1 MDFNQTKI
9 GSQPTTMG
17 ISPTRKGDSNKK
29 IVAKADE
36 NIHTRCLSW
45 AFGDIPKSVLLVRCP
60 LLLLNSIHSR
70 QLGWLNAKPYHDHVF
85 VDPLATNFAQ

>member
-9 GSQPTTMG
+9 GSQATTIG
-17 ISPTRKGDSNKK
+17 ISPTRKGDYNKK

-45 AFGDIPKSVLLVRCP
+45 AFGEIPKSVVLVRCP
-60 LLLLNSIHSR
+60 LLNSIHSR
-70 QLGWLNAKPYHDHVF
+70 QLGWLNAKPY
-85 VDPLATNFAQ
+85 